1 MGHRQNA
8 GYIRRAAMMA
18 DRNGEPV
25 FPKGALTNFLA
36 VIVAVA
42 VSYYV
47 CKYIA
52 AAVNAITAG
61 L

>member
-1 MGHRQNA
+1 
-8 GYIRRAAMMA
+8 MMA